1 MVVRRELLRGLER
14 LNATTT
20 VLQRARL
27 ADPLGGMWEAA
38 DVQWWWRRPRATDE
52 LALPVWFDEVG
63 PVAAA
68 GLTAW
73 DDTWQADVFAV
84 PSIVDE
90 EDVWAATLEATAGH
104 RGEALQVLVREDDA
118 PLADLAIQSGF
129 AMTDELSGTTWMDA
143 DQRPPVAQVDGFAIV
158 DRVTRA
164 DRPHPMIARNGELVE
179 PRLRQCS
186 LYDPTLDLAVEDADG
201 RVAGY
206 ALFWFD
212 HTTLVGLLEPMRVE
226 DEYQRRG
233 LARMLLTNG
242 LDRLARKGARRLKV
256 GFETD
261 AARNLYLGAGFV
273 QTSVDRLLIR
283 PAPHEPSRA
292 VTLPV
297 RRIPLALSLPGAGQG
312 GRRPLELLP
321 RVIGA
326 PNERSRLDVR
336 DAEGLTDTLVV
347 GELIGRHPAIHR
359 EVERRGLQVLADRH
373 EVASGVAEVGQRV
386 CHLRRLFSPIPRM
399 RFDFVICPG
408 AQALGHPHH
417 ARVSGRTR
425 TPDGCGR
432 ADAGRFPGCARTRQA
447 RHRSPSRCHVHRP

>member
-1 MVVRRELLRGLER
+1 VPSLLKRFAGLLARPIRSTTVVVRRELLRGLER

-52 LALPVWFDEVG
+52 LMLPVWFDDAG

-73 DDTWQADVFAV
+73 GDTWQADVFAV

-90 EDVWAATLEATAGH
+90 QDVWAATLVATDGH
-104 RGEALQVLVREDDA
+104 RSKALRVLACGDNT
-118 PLADLAIQSGF
+118 PLAGLAMQSGF
-129 AMTDELSGTTWMDA
+129 QMTDELSGTAWMEA
-143 DQRPPVAQVDGFAIV
+143 DQRPPLAQIDGFAV
-158 DRVTRA
+158 FDRVTRA
-164 DRPHPMIARNGELVE
+164 DRPHAMIGRNGELVE
-179 PRLRQCS
+179 RRLRQCS
-186 LYDPTLDLAVEDADG
+186 LYDATLDLTVEDADG

-212 HTTLVGLLEPMRVE
+212 QTTLVGLLEPMRVE

-283 PAPHEPSRA
+283 PALHER
-292 VTLPV
+292 
-297 RRIPLALSLPGAGQG
+297 
-312 GRRPLELLP
+312 
-321 RVIGA
+321 
-326 PNERSRLDVR
+326 
-336 DAEGLTDTLVV
+336 
-347 GELIGRHPAIHR
+347 
-359 EVERRGLQVLADRH
+359 
-373 EVASGVAEVGQRV
+373 
-386 CHLRRLFSPIPRM
+386 
-399 RFDFVICPG
+399 
-408 AQALGHPHH
+408 
-417 ARVSGRTR
+417 
-425 TPDGCGR
+425 
-432 ADAGRFPGCARTRQA
+432 
-447 RHRSPSRCHVHRP
+447 

>member
-1 MVVRRELLRGLER
+1 MVVRRELLRGLGR
-14 LNATTT
+14 LDATTT
-20 VLQRARL
+20 VLQRARR

-38 DVQWWWRRPRATDE
+38 DVQWWWRRPRVTDE

-84 PSIVDE
+84 PSVVDE
-90 EDVWAATLEATAGH
+90 EDVWAATLEAAGH
-104 RGEALQVLVREDDA
+104 RDHALELIVCAHDA
-118 PLADLAIQSGF
+118 PLADLAVRSGF
-129 AMTDELSGTTWMDA
+129 AMTDEVSGTSWMNA
-143 DQRPPVAQVDGFAIV
+143 DRRPPVAPVDGFAIV

-186 LYDPTLDLAVEDADG
+186 LYDPTLDLAVEAADG

-212 HTTLVGLLEPMRVE
+212 PTTLVGLLEPMRVE

-273 QTSVDRLLIR
+273 QTSVDRQLIR
-283 PAPHEPSRA
+283 PALHEQH
-292 VTLPV
+292 
-297 RRIPLALSLPGAGQG
+297 G
-312 GRRPLELLP
+312 
-321 RVIGA
+321 
-326 PNERSRLDVR
+326 
-336 DAEGLTDTLVV
+336 
-347 GELIGRHPAIHR
+347 
-359 EVERRGLQVLADRH
+359 
-373 EVASGVAEVGQRV
+373 
-386 CHLRRLFSPIPRM
+386 
-399 RFDFVICPG
+399 
-408 AQALGHPHH
+408 
-417 ARVSGRTR
+417 
-425 TPDGCGR
+425 
-432 ADAGRFPGCARTRQA
+432 
-447 RHRSPSRCHVHRP
+447 